1 MNDDIL
7 ADSGKFERAYLIGV
21 HHPQTTRHEVEEHLD
36 ELEALVETM
45 GAVTVGREIVRV
57 GQLNAKFLIGAG
69 KIEEIKTWSEAV
81 ETDLIVVDD
90 DLTPP
95 QQASWE
101 KSTKKAVIDRR
112 KVILDIF
119 AQRAMTRE
127 ARLQTQLATLQY
139 MLPRLKR
146 AWTHLERQR
155 GGGGFVGGAGEAQIE
170 TDRRIVRDRIAKLR
184 GELKE
189 VRATRAHQRKS
200 RRQRPVPNAAIV
212 GYTNSG
218 KSSLLNTL
226 TKANVLQEDKLFA
239 TLDPTTRKVQ
249 LPNNQPLLLT
259 DTVGFIRKLPT
270 TLVEAF
276 KATLEEAEL
285 ADYLVHVAD
294 VSHPQVHEH
303 IQTTNKV
310 LQELNALDK
319 PTLLVL
325 NKCDLLEQDWGIL
338 GSFEDYADKIVLTS
352 ATQGIGL
359 EELAQHLASFLA
371 DSLRDVYLSI
381 PATRYDLISEVHR
394 EAQVLEKHFD
404 DDNNV
409 LIHASFPNRFY
420 HRVQEFVV
428 PKWELVTD
436 LPDLEMNEFVVEELA
451 ENALE
456 IAEQ

>member
-21 HHPQTTRHEVEEHLD
+21 HHPKTTRAQVEEHLD

-45 GAVTVGREIVRV
+45 GAKTVGREIVKV
-57 GQLNAKFLIGAG
+57 SQLNAKFLIGSG
-69 KIEEIKTWSEAV
+69 KVEEVKTWAEAV
-81 ETDLIVVDD
+81 EADLIVVDD
-90 DLTPP
+90 DLSPP

-101 KSTKKAVIDRR
+101 KATKKAVIDRQ

-119 AQRAMTRE
+119 ADRAMTRE

-170 TDRRIVRDRIAKLR
+170 TDRRIVRDRIARLR

-189 VRATRAHQRKS
+189 VRNTRAYQRKS

-218 KSSLLNTL
+218 KSSLLNAMTN
-226 TKANVLQEDKLFA
+226 ANVLQEDKLFA
-239 TLDPTTRKVQ
+239 TLDPTTRKLQ

-270 TLVEAF
+270 TLVESF

-285 ADYLVHVAD
+285 ADFLIHVAD

-303 IQTTNKV
+303 IQATNKV

-325 NKCDLLEQDWGIL
+325 NKCDRLEQDWGIL
-338 GSFEDYADKIVLTS
+338 CSFEEYADHLVLTS
-352 ATQGIGL
+352 ATEGTGL
-359 EELAQHLASFLA
+359 AELADHLASFLSG
-371 DSLRDVYLSI
+371 SLRDVYLQI
-381 PATRYDLISEVHR
+381 PASRYDLISEVHR
-394 EAQVLEKHFD
+394 EAEILEKRFD
-404 DDNNV
+404 ESNNV
-409 LIHASFPNRFY
+409 LIHASFPHRFF
-420 HRVQEFVV
+420 HRIEPFVISQWETVLQEAKENEHV
-428 PKWELVTD
+428 P
-436 LPDLEMNEFVVEELA
+436 
-451 ENALE
+451 
-456 IAEQ
+456 